1 MRADGGVRRT
11 LAAGAPAVDRAR
23 MTEPIV
29 DSSLA
34 VYVWKE
40 LDVAPQLV
48 TALEAARVYLVD
60 PATFICPMV
69 ESA

>member
-1 MRADGGVRRT
+1 
-11 LAAGAPAVDRAR
+11 

-48 TALEAARVYLVD
+48 TALEAARVHLVD